1 MTPPGDARLP
11 LLVGAAAL
19 LAVGILA
26 AGVWAWLRGRGRRAL
41 IARIESVSGAHLRDV
56 LLADGND
63 GWFHLDFVL
72 LTGEG
77 LVVLD
82 LRDVPGL
89 VFGGEQMNEWTVIHK
104 QLRATFPNP
113 LGPLYDRLAVVRA
126 IAGESVPV
134 SGRVVFTDRTTF
146 PKGHPVEV
154 LRLSSLGGELPPPIE
169 ATLTALRPAFERVRA
184 ASTPSPRALRRS

>member
-1 MTPPGDARLP
+1 VTSPGDLRLP
-11 LLVGAAAL
+11 LLVGAAVL

-26 AGVWAWLRGRGRRAL
+26 AGAWAWLRGRGRRAL

-56 LLADGND
+56 LLSDGND

-72 LTGEG
+72 LTAAG

-89 VFGGEQMNEWTVIHK
+89 VFGSEQMNEWTVIHK
-104 QLRATFPNP
+104 QRRATFPNP

-126 IAGESVPV
+126 IAGKSVPV

-146 PKGHPVEV
+146 PKGHPAEV